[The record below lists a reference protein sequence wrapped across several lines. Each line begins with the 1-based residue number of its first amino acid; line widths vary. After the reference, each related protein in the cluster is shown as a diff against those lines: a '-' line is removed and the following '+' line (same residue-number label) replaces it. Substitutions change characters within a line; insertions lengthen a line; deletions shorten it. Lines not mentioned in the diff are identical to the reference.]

1 MQLSLSPVLGTDGMQ
16 LAVLTFQALQRAREP
31 HPMPVLPV
39 VTFPGPRS
47 LAALGLMR
55 MLKGR
60 EV

>member
-1 MQLSLSPVLGTDGMQ
+1 MQLSLRPVLDTDGMQ
-16 LAVLTFQALQRAREP
+16 LAVLTFQAPQHAREP

-39 VTFPGPRS
+39 VTSPGPRR

-55 MLKGR
+55 MLKER